1 MPKQLK
7 PNKHKNNS
15 IQHNPNSMPNING
28 NTKLSQ
34 SQAVLT
40 AYSGPL
46 PPPEILEK
54 YKEIYPDAPAII
66 FDTFKKQSEHRMSLE
81 KKVINAGSL
90 NSTLGI
96 IFLLYNKIDLPGY
109 TTLIFGLGSLVGIFI
124 YGKKSNKA
132 ERTQRRT

>member
-1 MPKQLK
+1 
-7 PNKHKNNS
+7 
-15 IQHNPNSMPNING
+15 MPNING

-96 IFLLYNKIDLPGY
+96 IFGFIISLIVTIGGIFLLYNKIDLPGY